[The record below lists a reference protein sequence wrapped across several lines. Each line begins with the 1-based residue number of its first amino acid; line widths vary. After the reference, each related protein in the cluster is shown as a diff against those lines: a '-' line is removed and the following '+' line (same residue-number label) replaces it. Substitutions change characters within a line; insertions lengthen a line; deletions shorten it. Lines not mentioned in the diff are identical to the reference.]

1 MKKSTIFLLIVGIGL
16 VAYLIWPLLVVL
28 AKVAVTIGVIAVLGA
43 IGWVIWY
50 VARETSKNN

>member
-50 VARETSKNN
+50 VARETAKHN

>member
-16 VAYLIWPLLVVL
+16 LAYLIWPLLVVL
-28 AKVAVTIGVIAVLGA
+28 AKIAVTVGVIAVLGA